1 MSSSYSSVHHV
12 CSSVQ
17 PLRCSVL
24 SSVYS
29 LSIQSGRATDIGA
42 VQTADAD
49 SYISQTQ
56 ISYSVNIYYLY
67 HNVFTDGYIY
77 LRCHPVVT
85 MHRVDTKFVLE
96 KKINN
101 GLALAG
107 CICQCPPESP
117 SVPMCTVTTRDCHL
131 ALICSDL
138 RRCWAGWAG
147 LGAATGKWIFS
158 WGPEAH
164 NQPRLDLVTVAANLG
179 QRQNTC
185 LLSNIYPFIRKFC
198 SKCCH

>member
-107 CICQCPPESP
+107 CICQCPPQSP
-117 SVPMCTVTTRDCHL
+117 RVPQCPHVHRDDPRL
-131 ALICSDL
+131 SFSSDL
-138 RRCWAGWAG
+138 
-147 LGAATGKWIFS
+147 
-158 WGPEAH
+158 
-164 NQPRLDLVTVAANLG
+164 
-179 QRQNTC
+179 
-185 LLSNIYPFIRKFC
+185 
-198 SKCCH
+198 